1 MSQHLEQYQ
10 RLASCTFEH
19 SVEEDVSSP
28 FTLAIMSP
36 SWCLHLYP
44 LSQIPHY

>member
-1 MSQHLEQYQ
+1 MSQHLEQDQ

-19 SVEEDVSSP
+19 SVKEDVSSP
-28 FTLAIMSP
+28 FKLAIMSP

-44 LSQIPHY
+44 LSQRPHY